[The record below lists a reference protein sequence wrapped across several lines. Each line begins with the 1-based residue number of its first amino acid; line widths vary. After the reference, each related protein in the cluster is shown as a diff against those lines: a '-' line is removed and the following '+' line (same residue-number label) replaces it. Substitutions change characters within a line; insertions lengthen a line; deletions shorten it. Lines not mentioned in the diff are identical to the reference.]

1 MEETIQKKD
10 DLLERVFEFYTS
22 NSVSV
27 LQVEMKDVSINISK
41 NGKALE
47 APVDTVKVP
56 VQAEVPASKKP
67 AVEVEQIISAPM
79 VGVFYRSSSP
89 ETEPF
94 VEEGT
99 VIRKGDVICMIEAM
113 KSFNEMRAEVDG
125 RVSEILVSNGQMVEF
140 GQSLFKVI
148 PE

>member
-1 MEETIQKKD
+1 MEDTIQKKD

-22 NSVSV
+22 NNVSV

-41 NGKALE
+41 NGKASE
-47 APVDTVKVP
+47 APIDTVKVP
-56 VQAEVPASKKP
+56 VQAEVPVPKKP
-67 AVEVEQIISAPM
+67 AVEEEQIISAPM

-89 ETEPF
+89 ETDPF

-99 VIRKGDVICMIEAM
+99 VIKKGDVICMIEAM